1 MTNLFDALEFCL
13 REIEEGGTIE
23 TALARF
29 PEHAEELRPILE
41 TSVKAREMAVPEPSP
56 NVVRRSRALVLQR
69 AAELR
74 ESRVAPRSDSRRGFS
89 LFQRLALS
97 FALVAVFLM
106 SGGGL
111 LSASASALP
120 GEQLYT
126 VKRGWE
132 NVRLFFI
139 FDTQARALLEH
150 EFENERLHE
159 ANELILEG
167 RHEVIQFAGVFMQV
181 NGLTYVSGLP
191 VTLPATIPVPA
202 NGDAVVVS
210 GRTNSQGF
218 VEVINLEFLPAGSV
232 VPIGKPIEVETESDT
247 EQATGQTPT
256 PSTGTSSGSTNEATP
271 TPVKE
276 YEVKGTLEAV
286 STTSLVVTGMT
297 VYLEN
302 SKIDGQMCVGVEVE
316 VKGYYAQDGRFIV
329 KEAKSK
335 GSCTSINNSGSNS
348 GSGNNSG
355 SNNESGSNS
364 SGESNSNGDDSGD
377 DHGGNSGK
385 DGGGGDDND

>member
-13 REIEEGGTIE
+13 REMEEGGNME
-23 TALARF
+23 TALKRF
-29 PEHAEELRPILE
+29 PEYAEELRPILE
-41 TSVKAREMAVPEPSP
+41 TSVKAREMAVPEPAPS
-56 NVVRRSRALVLQR
+56 VVRRSRARVLQR

-74 ESRVAPRSDSRRGFS
+74 EARVAPHSNSRRGIS
-89 LFQRLALS
+89 LVQRLALS

-139 FDTQARALLEH
+139 FDTEARALLEH

-181 NGLTYVSGLP
+181 NGLAYVSGLP
-191 VTLPATIPVPA
+191 VTLPATFPFPA

-210 GRTNSQGF
+210 GRTNSLGF

-232 VPIGKPIEVETESDT
+232 VPTGKPIEVETETDS
-247 EQATGQTPT
+247 GQVPT
-256 PSTGTSSGSTNEATP
+256 PSTENSSGSTNEPTP
-271 TPVKE
+271 TAIKE
-276 YEVKGTLEAV
+276 YEVKGTLDTV
-286 STTSLVVTGMT
+286 STTSLVINGMM
-297 VYLEN
+297 VYL
-302 SKIDGQMCVGVEVE
+302 SAPKIDGQLCVGIPVE
-316 VKGYYAQDGRFIV
+316 VKGYYDADGKFIAVEV
-329 KEAKSK
+329 KAEGNCSSLLPSNSPNSGNVNEDK
-335 GSCTSINNSGSNS
+335 GNSGSDS
-348 GSGNNSG
+348 GSDGG
-355 SNNESGSNS
+355 
-364 SGESNSNGDDSGD
+364 SNSNGEDSGD

-385 DGGGGDDND
+385 DGGGDDND

>member
-191 VTLPATIPVPA
+191 VTLPATIPLPA

-232 VPIGKPIEVETESDT
+232 VPVGKPIEVETESDT

-316 VKGYYAQDGRFIV
+316 VKGYYAQDG
-329 KEAKSK
+329 
-335 GSCTSINNSGSNS
+335 
-348 GSGNNSG
+348 
-355 SNNESGSNS
+355 
-364 SGESNSNGDDSGD
+364 
-377 DHGGNSGK
+377 
-385 DGGGGDDND
+385 